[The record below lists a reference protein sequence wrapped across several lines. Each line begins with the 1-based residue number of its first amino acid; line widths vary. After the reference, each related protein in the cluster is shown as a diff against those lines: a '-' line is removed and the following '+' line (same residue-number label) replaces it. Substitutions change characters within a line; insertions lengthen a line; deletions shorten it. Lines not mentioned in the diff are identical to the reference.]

1 MIARGKRE
9 ARRPWIA
16 SSLHVWSPE
25 RAKSKFKSSWD
36 RVCWARLTNLTSR
49 KRDQDMPQSLSS
61 ILIHLIFSTKN
72 REPLLS
78 PEIDAE
84 LYPYI
89 ASIFK
94 AMKSPALIIDGA
106 SDHLHTLFSL
116 SRVVTIADLVE
127 EVKTESSKWIKTK
140 GQEFRNFHWQNGYGA
155 FSISQSEVATVKRYI
170 RRQKEHHRRVTFQ
183 DEYRRFLAAYEV
195 EYDERYVWD

>member
-1 MIARGKRE
+1 
-9 ARRPWIA
+9 
-16 SSLHVWSPE
+16 
-25 RAKSKFKSSWD
+25 
-36 RVCWARLTNLTSR
+36 
-49 KRDQDMPQSLSS
+49 MPQSLSS

-170 RRQKEHHRRVTFQ
+170 RRQKVHHRRVTFQ
-183 DEYRRFLAAYEV
+183 DEYRRFLTAYEV

>member
-1 MIARGKRE
+1 
-9 ARRPWIA
+9 
-16 SSLHVWSPE
+16 
-25 RAKSKFKSSWD
+25 
-36 RVCWARLTNLTSR
+36 
-49 KRDQDMPQSLSS
+49 
-61 ILIHLIFSTKN
+61 
-72 REPLLS
+72 LS

-170 RRQKEHHRRVTFQ
+170 RRQKVHHRRVTFQ

>member
-1 MIARGKRE
+1 
-9 ARRPWIA
+9 
-16 SSLHVWSPE
+16 
-25 RAKSKFKSSWD
+25 
-36 RVCWARLTNLTSR
+36 
-49 KRDQDMPQSLSS
+49 
-61 ILIHLIFSTKN
+61 
-72 REPLLS
+72 LS

-183 DEYRRFLAAYEV
+183 DEYRRFLTAYEV